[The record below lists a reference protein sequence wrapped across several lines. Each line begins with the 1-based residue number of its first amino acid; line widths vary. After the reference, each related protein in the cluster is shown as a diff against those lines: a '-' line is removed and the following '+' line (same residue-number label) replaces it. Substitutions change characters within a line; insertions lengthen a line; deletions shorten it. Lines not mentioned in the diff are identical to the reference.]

1 MSNSTKT
8 CLLSL
13 LIVLACNKPSS
24 EVSQEAQ
31 DSKDVM
37 AIKEARQISN
47 LAILNR
53 DSVGVASVMMDN
65 FQIITSRDNETIGKD
80 ANREAFIEI
89 FKTDAVYTRTP
100 DRVEVME
107 AWGMA
112 SEYGTWVGNLT
123 VDNEAIEI
131 DGTYYAKWHKI
142 DGKWLLRTEVF
153 TPIHCKGGN
162 YCNNRP
168 INP

>member
-1 MSNSTKT
+1 MRHFVK
-8 CLLSL
+8 
-13 LIVLACNKPSS
+13 IVLLALFIPLGCGSPSNKEVQEITDS
-24 EVSQEAQ
+24 ESAA
-31 DSKDVM
+31 
-37 AIKEARQISN
+37 AIKKARHFSN
-47 LAILNR
+47 LAIRDR

-65 FQIITSRDNETIGKD
+65 FQIITSRDNETRRRE
-80 ANREAFIEI
+80 ANRQAFIEI

-100 DRVEVME
+100 DKIEVME
-107 AWGMA
+107 EWGMA

-123 VDNEAIEI
+123 VEEEAIEI
-131 DGTYYAKWHKI
+131 KGTYYAKWHKI